1 MPESM
6 PTREDRLIGDPPQ
19 RTVLVVD
26 DEESVRETC
35 RQVLEL
41 SGYKVLVAE
50 DGIEALRIFREHSE
64 IVACVLLDLRM
75 PRKNGEE
82 TLNEL
87 RQLNAKL
94 PVIMFSAYADDDTL
108 QRLKEEGLS
117 AFVPKPYRLD
127 KLVSKLNGLLAPQP
141 A

>member
-87 RQLNAKL
+87 RQLNAEL

-117 AFVPKPYRLD
+117 AVVPKPYRLD